1 MADEQRIRDVI
12 EEIVAA
18 AGLPTREARDDL
30 RRELAAHFEEGSIP
44 SFGSPRA
51 IGNSLRKV
59 HLQTKTSDG
68 GGIMQDVRF
77 GFRMLRRTPGFS
89 ILAILCLTLGIGANA
104 AVFGW
109 IEGILLRP
117 FPGVDRGGT
126 PYVAVS
132 RPVHESNPREPVGGF
147 VIGRREGMLRRQ
159 DLAGPDV
166 GQGALGAGGCASTET
181 SEKITVSDA
190 LASCEHTTRPSRTAP

>member
-1 MADEQRIRDVI
+1 MAPCD
-12 EEIVAA
+12 
-18 AGLPTREARDDL
+18 RE
-30 RRELAAHFEEGSIP
+30 FI
-44 SFGSPRA
+44 
-51 IGNSLRKV
+51 
-59 HLQTKTSDG
+59 T
-68 GGIMQDVRF
+68 MQDVRF
-77 GFRMLRRTPGFS
+77 GCRMLRRTPGFS

-147 VIGRREGMLRRQ
+147 VIGRREGMRRRQ
-159 DLAGPDV
+159 DLAGPTLV
-166 GQGALGAGGCASTET
+166 RAL
-181 SEKITVSDA
+181 
-190 LASCEHTTRPSRTAP
+190 TAAVAYWYKTYHDTA